1 MGPLRLISMLALA
14 SCQRLESPD
23 VDCEG
28 GFVCREE
35 SDCPFY
41 LERKEHLGL
50 LKNSGSGSA
59 EYDTVLATLKG
70 LVCNK
75 AERGVCC
82 RESFELVNGNI
93 VESVEELPFIVRL
106 RIKTGF
112 GTWSICGASI
122 IASQF
127 LLGAKHCLLP
137 NFDHCIDE
145 RDCVAHFRDFKVSGL
160 ASHEIGQFYIP
171 IVEIFERRGLSDLVV
186 VKLKHRVE
194 EHEDYSLG
202 VPLKPIQ
209 LAKEAPKAGEVTFYN
224 TVHASVQLVLF
235 TCNEW

>member
-1 MGPLRLISMLALA
+1 MGPLRLISMLALV

-93 VESVEELPFIVRL
+93 VESVEEMPFIARL
-106 RIKTGF
+106 RFKTGF
-112 GTWSICGASI
+112 ASWSICGASLI
-122 IASQF
+122 DSQY
-127 LLGAKHCLLP
+127 LLSAKHCLLST
-137 NFDHCIDE
+137 FWDHCIDE
-145 RDCVAHFRDFKVSGL
+145 HDCVAHFRDLKVGRWL
-160 ASHEIGQFYIP
+160 VGAHWANHEIGQFSIP
-171 IVEIFERRGLSDLVV
+171 IVEIFERKGLSDLVV

-209 LAKEAPKAGEVTFYN
+209 LAMEAPKTGEVLQY
-224 TVHASVQLVLF
+224 
-235 TCNEW
+235 